1 MNLSSTQYTENKG
14 LCEDLTE
21 GKFSFPVIHSIRSNP
36 QNLQLINILKQ
47 KTTDDVVK
55 RYAVGYME
63 STGSFEYSR
72 RRLRS
77 LQEKALHLTDVVD
90 EGTGRGAGVRRI
102 LDNMAVVWY
111 RHPTGNV
118 FTNIFEQIWP
128 RRNESF
134 SIGAWNEQNINRR
147 YGNWESTTGIIAL
160 KPDITLVRYAKNLP
174 PTKYLTDLINNSSRW
189 ENVHSFQIYFSL
201 LRDW

>member
-55 RYAVGYME
+55 RYAIGYME

-90 EGTGRGAGVRRI
+90 QGAGRGAGVRKI

-111 RHPTGNV
+111 RNSIGNV
-118 FTNIFEQIWP
+118 VKNIFEQIWP
-128 RRNESF
+128 RINESF
-134 SIGAWNEQNINRR
+134 SIGAWNEKAINRR
-147 YGNWESTTGIIAL
+147 SGNWESM
-160 KPDITLVRYAKNLP
+160 YSWN
-174 PTKYLTDLINNSSRW
+174 Y
-189 ENVHSFQIYFSL
+189 SFKT
-201 LRDW
+201 RH

>member
-55 RYAVGYME
+55 RYAVDYME
-63 STGSFEYSR
+63 STGSFGYSR

-102 LDNMAVVWY
+102 LNNMAVV
-111 RHPTGNV
+111 
-118 FTNIFEQIWP
+118 
-128 RRNESF
+128 
-134 SIGAWNEQNINRR
+134 
-147 YGNWESTTGIIAL
+147 
-160 KPDITLVRYAKNLP
+160 
-174 PTKYLTDLINNSSRW
+174 
-189 ENVHSFQIYFSL
+189 
-201 LRDW
+201 

>member
-77 LQEKALHLTDVVD
+77 LHEKALHLTDVVD

-118 FTNIFEQIWP
+118 FTNVFEQISP

-134 SIGAWNEQNINRR
+134 SMGAWNEVWKLGK
-147 YGNWESTTGIIAL
+147 YNWNYSFETRHYVSQIRQESASHKIFDRSN
-160 KPDITLVRYAKNLP
+160 K
-174 PTKYLTDLINNSSRW
+174 
-189 ENVHSFQIYFSL
+189 
-201 LRDW
+201 